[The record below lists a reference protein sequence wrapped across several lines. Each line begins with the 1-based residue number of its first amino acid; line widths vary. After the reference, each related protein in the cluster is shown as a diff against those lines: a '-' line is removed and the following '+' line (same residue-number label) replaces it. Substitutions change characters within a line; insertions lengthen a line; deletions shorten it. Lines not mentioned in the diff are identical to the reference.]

1 MYGTLENK
9 VAIVTGGASGIGEAC
24 VRRFAAEGARVVI
37 VDINDELGDAL
48 VADIGDSAS
57 YVHADVTSEQ
67 DWARVISATTEHFAA
82 PEVLVNN
89 AGGGR
94 GTGPIRYETEEAHH
108 SILDLNLTSVWLG
121 TRAALESMEKSGG
134 GSIVNISSI
143 DGLAG
148 VAGVTTYAASKFAV
162 TGLTRTVAL
171 EAGEH
176 NVRVNSVHPGFIET
190 PMVAKGG
197 AASHARLAQ
206 AMSWQP
212 LPRYGRPEEV
222 AAAVLFFASDESS
235 FCTGT
240 SLVVDGGHLA
250 GPPRQKLQA

>member
-1 MYGTLENK
+1 MYESLENK

-24 VRRFAAEGARVVI
+24 VRRFVAEGARVVI
-37 VDINDELGDAL
+37 VDLNDDLGGALAAELGDAAL
-48 VADIGDSAS
+48 
-57 YVHADVTSEQ
+57 YVHADVTSAE
-67 DWARVISATTEHFAA
+67 DWTHVIAATTERFAT
-82 PEVLVNN
+82 VDILVNN

-94 GTGPIRYETEEAHH
+94 GTGPIRRETEDAHH
-108 SILDLNLTSVWLG
+108 AILDLNVTSVWLG
-121 TRAALESMEKSGG
+121 TRAALDSMEQSGG

-162 TGLTRTVAL
+162 TGMTRTVAL

-212 LPRYGRPEEV
+212 LPRYGKPDEV

-250 GPPRQKLQA
+250 GPPRQKMQV

>member
-1 MYGTLENK
+1 MYAILAKK
-9 VAIVTGGASGIGEAC
+9 VAIVTGGASGIGEAI
-24 VRRFAAEGARVVI
+24 VRRFAAEGARVVV
-37 VDINDELGDAL
+37 VDLNDELGDAL
-48 VADIGDSAS
+48 AGELGDAVA
-57 YVHADVTSEQ
+57 YVHADVTSQQ
-67 DWARVISATTEHFAA
+67 DWDRVMTTTREQFAA
-82 PEVLVNN
+82 PDILVNN

-94 GTGPIRYETEEAHH
+94 GTGPIRSEEYDAHQA
-108 SILDLNLTSVWLG
+108 ILDLNVTSVWLG
-121 TRAALESMEKSGG
+121 TRVALDSMAETGG

-148 VAGVTTYAASKFAV
+148 VAGVATYAASKFAV

-171 EAGEH
+171 ESGEL

-197 AASHARLAQ
+197 AASRARLAQ

-250 GPPRQKLQA
+250 GPPRQKLHA